1 MIARTRQE
9 VPRLESVR
17 RRLNYWRRTRS
28 HARAPLPD
36 RLWRAAAALVP
47 EHGVYGTAR
56 ALGVSYGALKRHAR
70 PRESARHERGR
81 ARFVE
86 LPPAVVA
93 DPYVIEIEG
102 AGRPTVRVRVTGVS
116 LAELATFTRVV
127 AGATS

>member
-1 MIARTRQE
+1 
-9 VPRLESVR
+9 LESVR
-17 RRLNYWRRTRS
+17 RRLDHWRRTRV

-56 ALGVSYGALKRHAR
+56 ALGISYGGLKRHVRPGEGAR
-70 PRESARHERGR
+70 DERGGV
-81 ARFVE
+81 RFVE

-102 AGRPTVRVRVTGVS
+102 AGRPTVRVRLPGVS
-116 LAELATFTRVV
+116 LAELAAFTRGV
-127 AGATS
+127 AGASS